1 MATKILVAVLDD
13 YHGLAPAHFNKLD
26 GSVYAVDFFPETL
39 RPYNH
44 AETSQEERDKLVK
57 RLEPYEVIATMRE
70 RTAFPRDLIDR
81 LPRLRLLLSSGS
93 RNKAIDMEACK
104 ARGIPVTATE
114 DAAAISNT
122 VEHIVSLILAV
133 CRNIV
138 PHDTAVKT
146 GKWQTAFVNSLAGKR
161 LGLVGLGRLGASVG
175 RIMKAAFGMEVVA
188 WSANLRQDVADEQA
202 KSQGLPVQGEDGEKT
217 FKAVSRR
224 ELFETSDVVSV
235 HLVLSDRSRGLM
247 TKEDLSRMKPSSFF
261 VNTSRGPLVVE
272 RDLLDILKAGRIA
285 GAALD
290 VFDIEP
296 LPRDSEWRS
305 LDWGSGGTSQVLLT
319 PHVAF
324 VEEKTMDSFYRQQVG
339 ELLLWSGGEPLKR
352 TMY

>member
-1 MATKILVAVLDD
+1 MAIKVAVLDD

-26 GSVYAVDFFPETL
+26 GSLYAVDYIPETL

-44 AETSQEERDKLVK
+44 AETTQEEREKLVE

-70 RTAFPRDLIDR
+70 RTPFPKELIDR

-93 RNKAIDMEACK
+93 RNRAIDMEACR

-114 DAAAISNT
+114 DATAMSNT
-122 VEHIVSLILAV
+122 VEHIVAMILAV

-138 PHDTAVKT
+138 PHDTAVKK

-161 LGLVGLGRLGASVG
+161 LGLVGLGRLGAEVG
-175 RIMKAAFGMEVVA
+175 RIMKGAFGMEVVA
-188 WSANLRQDVADEQA
+188 WSANLTQDVADEQA
-202 KSQGLPVQGEDGEKT
+202 KSRGLPVQGTDGEKT
-217 FKAVSRR
+217 FKVVSSQ

-235 HLVLSDRSRGLM
+235 HLVLSDRSRGLI
-247 TKEDLSRMKPSSFF
+247 TKEDLSKMKPSSFF

-272 RDLLDILKAGRIA
+272 KDLLDILKAGKIA

-296 LPRDSEWRS
+296 LPLDSEWRS
-305 LDWGSGGTSQVLLT
+305 LDWGAGGTSQVLLT

-324 VEEKTMDSFYRQQVG
+324 VEEKTLDSFYEQQVG
-339 ELLLWSGGEPLKR
+339 DLLLWMEGKALKR

>member
-1 MATKILVAVLDD
+1 MAITKVAVLDD

-26 GSVYAVDFFPETL
+26 NSLYAIEYFPETL

-44 AETSQEERDKLVK
+44 AETTQEQRDELVQ
-57 RLEPYEVIATMRE
+57 RLEPFEVIATMRE
-70 RTAFPRDLIDR
+70 RTPFPKALIDR

-93 RNKAIDMEACK
+93 RNKAIDMEACR
-104 ARGIPVTATE
+104 ARSIPVTATE
-114 DAAAISNT
+114 DAAAVSNT
-122 VEHIVSLILAV
+122 VEHIVALILAV

-138 PHDTAVKT
+138 PHDTAVKS
-146 GKWQTAFVNSLAGKR
+146 GLWQTAFVNSLSGKK

-175 RIMKAAFGMEVVA
+175 RIMRVAFGMEVMA
-188 WSANLRQDVADEQA
+188 WSVNLTQEIADEQA
-202 KSQGLPVQGEDGEKT
+202 KAQGLQVQGVNGEKT
-217 FKAVSRR
+217 FKAVSRQ

-235 HLVLSDRSRGLM
+235 HLVLSDRSRGLI
-247 TKEDLSRMKPSSFF
+247 TREDLSRMKPSSFF

-272 RDLLDILKAGRIA
+272 KDLLEILTAGQIA

-290 VFDIEP
+290 VFDLEP
-296 LPRDSEWRS
+296 LPRDSRWRS
-305 LDWGSGGTSQVLLT
+305 FDWGSGGRSQVLLT

-324 VEEKTMDSFYRQQVG
+324 VEEKTLDSFYEQQVG
-339 ELLLWSGGEPLKR
+339 DLLLWSEGNALKR